1 MCLREGS
8 RRLLWLWARA
18 WGPRMLDTRYIE
30 GAASSP
36 SPGTNSWSS
45 SLTSAGLLTCLRMML
60 PMPGVTNHSSHHL
73 LVWSRELSRVTSEG
87 TLLPSSSSIPSD
99 SQLYFHITFNFPS
112 LTRVTYLERW
122 QGSVSCYA
130 SLGDYRWQGQE
141 DAAIPSLFAICHHTL
156 CQSCQLYRTEQF
168 SLYRK
173 YRIMLS
179 SSWFY
184 NELDKIWMISVVV
197 AIQIGWRENLQSV
210 TSIHNSVNWVKSYC
224 YQIITRSDSKI
235 NLQTPIHTATLSI
248 SRGKIK
254 RSITLSN

>member
-1 MCLREGS
+1 MIIQLCSFDKRLTIDCWLWPVPMYLCLREGS

-18 WGPRMLDTRYIE
+18 WGPRMWDTRYIE
-30 GAASSP
+30 GVNSSP

-45 SLTSAGLLTCLRMML
+45 SLTSAGLLTCLLIML
-60 PMPGVTNHSSHHL
+60 PMPGVTNHLSHHL
-73 LVWSRELSRVTSEG
+73 LVWSRELSRVTFEG

-99 SQLYFHITFNFPS
+99 SQLNFHITHPCQES
-112 LTRVTYLERW
+112 RISRDDRPQCPQCHLVT
-122 QGSVSCYA
+122 
-130 SLGDYRWQGQE
+130 RWQGQE

-173 YRIMLS
+173 YRIRLS

-197 AIQIGWRENLQSV
+197 AKQIGLRENLQIV
-210 TSIHNSVNWVKSYC
+210 TSIHNS
-224 YQIITRSDSKI
+224 
-235 NLQTPIHTATLSI
+235 
-248 SRGKIK
+248 
-254 RSITLSN
+254 